1 MMSTTVEAIRVQEV
15 IACARSFVRA
25 TTKERAARKKTEE
38 NDDDNDDVEDT
49 ALAATF
55 SHASKNGDDG
65 TVETE
70 VFLRALY
77 TAVDESMQRLVESE
91 TRVQRARKS
100 AEDATTTTGSITI
113 ASMETPPRDGKRGE
127 MVDGARM
134 ARTTLG
140 PHIDDCAQ
148 FPSLSS
154 SPTMATP
161 ATAAK
166 TLGGMSLKSNEC
178 NKTGASPSPR
188 RVTPSPVS
196 SGGPGGTSG
205 VAGGFFPTTTSE
217 KSKRR
222 GLRRAETDSTV
233 FALGSIEYYQQYS
246 Q

>member
-1 MMSTTVEAIRVQEV
+1 MERVKVGLEKMMSTTVEAIRVQEV

-100 AEDATTTTGSITI
+100 AEDATTTTGSTTI
-113 ASMETPPRDGKRGE
+113 ASMETPPPRDGKRGE

-134 ARTTLG
+134 
-140 PHIDDCAQ
+140 
-148 FPSLSS
+148 
-154 SPTMATP
+154 
-161 ATAAK
+161 
-166 TLGGMSLKSNEC
+166 
-178 NKTGASPSPR
+178 GASDAGSAHR
-188 RVTPSPVS
+188 RLRAVS
-196 SGGPGGTSG
+196 ELELVADDGDTSDGGED
-205 VAGGFFPTTTSE
+205 V
-217 KSKRR
+217 RR
-222 GLRRAETDSTV
+222 NE
-233 FALGSIEYYQQYS
+233 FEE
-246 Q
+246 